1 MRTFIAI
8 DFPEPVKEALAQA
21 AAHLKYSGADVKW
34 TEKENIHL
42 TLKFLGEVDEK
53 KLGYLKSA
61 LDSVAGQTKSFAA
74 SIKDLGAFPKI
85 EFPRVIWAGIDLGA
99 AELVTLSGKI
109 DQALSNLGFEKESRP
124 FAAHLTIG
132 RVKSP
137 KNKEALK
144 AKMAAYKLPDLPPHP
159 ITSIIL
165 YKSTLTPKG
174 SIYTILHESK
184 FTPA

>member
-8 DFPEPVKEALAQA
+8 DFPEPVRDALAQA

-34 TEKENIHL
+34 IGKENIHL
-42 TLKFLGEVDEK
+42 TLKFLGEVDDK
-53 KLGYLKSA
+53 KLEAIKTT
-61 LDSVAGQTKSFAA
+61 LDSIASQTKVFEATV
-74 SIKDLGAFPKI
+74 KDLGAFPKI
-85 EFPRVIWAGIDLGA
+85 EFPRVIWAGIDKGA
-99 AELVTLSGKI
+99 AELRDLAGKI
-109 DQALSNLGFEKESRP
+109 DQELSKLGFEKESRP

-132 RVKSP
+132 RVRSP

-144 AKMAAYKLPDLPPHP
+144 TKMTACKLPELPPHH
-159 ITSIIL
+159 IASVIL

-184 FTPA
+184 FTHL